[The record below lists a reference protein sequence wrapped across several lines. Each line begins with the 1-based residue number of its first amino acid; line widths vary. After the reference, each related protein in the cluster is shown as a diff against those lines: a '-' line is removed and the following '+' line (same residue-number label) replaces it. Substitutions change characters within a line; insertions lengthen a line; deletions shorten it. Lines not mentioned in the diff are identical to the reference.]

1 MKFDRTSA
9 SYVALVA
16 CAIAFLA
23 FLYLRYGRQPNAG
36 NQPDVLGRMAFELS
50 VWQTIAAIAAL
61 VVSAVGV
68 IISMNAALDAR
79 DIAAQSRLDAATD
92 RTRLEKEAAA
102 ERVRVYREAEQ
113 RRIDNHNR
121 LIANAA
127 KIGGTVATA
136 CERFAVLYAAGRK
149 PKWGTLTDP
158 TARAQV
164 AQVSL
169 TALGATGTDDPD
181 LVLAVSLLRELV
193 SPSLIIWQGFASDD
207 EQSRT
212 LRDHAR
218 KIRTAIAKVQ
228 SRRLPD
234 A

>member
-36 NQPDVLGRMAFELS
+36 NQPDVLSRMAFELS

-92 RTRLEKEAAA
+92 RARLEKEAAA

-127 KIGGTVATA
+127 KIGETVATA

-149 PKWGTLTDP
+149 PKWNPDRSNGP
-158 TARAQV
+158 RAGSPGFVDGFRRNWHRRSRLGPSSV
-164 AQVSL
+164 AASRAGVAKPNHMAGL
-169 TALGATGTDDPD
+169 RLGQR
-181 LVLAVSLLRELV
+181 AVTNAPR
-193 SPSLIIWQGFASDD
+193 
-207 EQSRT
+207 SRQKNQNG
-212 LRDHAR
+212 DC
-218 KIRTAIAKVQ
+218 
-228 SRRLPD
+228 
-234 A
+234 